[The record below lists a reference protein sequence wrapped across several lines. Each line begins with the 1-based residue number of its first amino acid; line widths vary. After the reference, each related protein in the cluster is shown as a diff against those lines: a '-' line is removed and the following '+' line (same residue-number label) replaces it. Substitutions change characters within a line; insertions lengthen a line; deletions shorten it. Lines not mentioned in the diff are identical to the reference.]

1 MDERVLGLAVQIHPV
16 ALFAMVDSYE
26 RRLEPTRR
34 VIGTLLGVKEKG
46 VVEIRNAYAVPHNE
60 TEDEVGSLF
69 KGCINTIT
77 PAIVPWS

>member
-1 MDERVLGLAVQIHPV
+1 MAVQIHPV

-46 VVEIRNAYAVPHNE
+46 VVEVRGGYSVPHNE
-60 TEDEVGSLF
+60 TEDEVAVDMDFDKEML
-69 KGCINTIT
+69 KLHQRVN
-77 PAIVPWS
+77 PAEVILGW